1 MNCKTDCGGVLRKNK
16 VSSQLLENRIIF
28 LKLWKI
34 VCSFSITIQVGK
46 AEETDVAQKVGSYNL
61 HISTIDFTLENFD
74 ATYTRYK
81 SMLNG
86 E

>member
-1 MNCKTDCGGVLRKNK
+1 M
-16 VSSQLLENRIIF
+16 LENRITF
-28 LKLWKI
+28 LKLLKI
-34 VCSFSITIQVGK
+34 VLCFSITMQVDK

-61 HISTIDFTLENFD
+61 HSATMDFTLENFD

-86 E
+86 D